1 MALMGL
7 VVTNSA
13 DAVELMNRLSAL
25 WNAHVSVALNQRGE
39 VNAEALLPGRWVS
52 GV

>member
-7 VVTNSA
+7 VVTNA
-13 DAVELMNRLSAL
+13 AGAVELMNSLSARC
-25 WNAHVSVALNQRGE
+25 NVRVNVALNQRGE
-39 VNAEALLPGRWVS
+39 ANAEALLPGRWVS